1 MTHALHVLH
10 NGRGMRVAVDTN
22 HARLLSW
29 QAPDRYGR
37 MADVLAASPLAAPSL
52 PGWRCIASEP
62 AGMLLR
68 LVHDGQHLALR
79 FRLDDDGT
87 LSIDG
92 DGDAAVLPAPCFN
105 LQGHGASVGDHV
117 LRLGAS
123 RFLPAAALPARDV
136 AGSAF
141 DFRQP
146 APLGAR
152 LAWPELAGVPGFAH
166 EFCLEGG
173 GALREVARVSDPAS
187 GRVLRLSSTLPAL
200 HLRSDGGCFC
210 LAAAGLERTP
220 GTVLQASVAFRLG
233 VQDIDAFDIS
243 EAVSMALNK

>member
-10 NGRGMRVAVDTN
+10 NGRGMRVAVDTH

-37 MADVLAASPLAAPSL
+37 MADVLAASPLAASSL
-52 PGWRCIASEP
+52 PGWRCTASEP
-62 AGMLLR
+62 ASMLLR
-68 LVHDGQHLALR
+68 LAHDGQHFALR

-87 LSIDG
+87 LSI

-117 LRLGAS
+117 LRLLAS
-123 RFLPAAALPARDV
+123 RFLPAAALPPRDV

-166 EFCLEGG
+166 DFYMEGG

-187 GRVLRLSSTLPAL
+187 GRVLRLSSTLSAL